1 MLVKEWDLN
10 VSYTKGDII
19 CIESNNKS
27 EYYICAIDHVSD
39 NLINP
44 QNPEEIYWIHLKDF
58 SEEGAPAP
66 ANKNVPLAPTSANF
80 PDIGPSGIIFS
91 TSEHNDIENL
101 IKSLMGGVPVL
112 SPVPMSRM
120 ASRKKNIVQEPELTQ
135 EEIERRKKEQK
146 LKRKISSIDNDLEIF
161 KKKRRM
167 AESELQIEDQI
178 KLLNVDMETKLFLLD
193 KNDSLQRSHGS
204 DYSKGKTWLK
214 TVLNIPFGK
223 YKPFPVKASD
233 PPEKI
238 NEYFKKVR
246 GHLDSKVHNMDYVKD
261 EIMEYLARKITNP
274 RSKGHVLALCG
285 PAGVGKTKILKSL
298 GEALDLPFYQI
309 NFGGMNDASI
319 LTGHSET
326 YVGSKPGK
334 LVEFLQNSGCMN
346 PVIYLDECFPYTQ
359 LIETNNGSMSI
370 GKLYND
376 FKLNKQVPK
385 IKSFNEKLNVFE
397 YKNISNVWEKENDKL
412 LKLQFQ
418 NLTTTCT
425 ENHLFL
431 TERGYI
437 KAKDILIENDKIIS
451 QPSRGSAKILN
462 KDQYQIFLGSFLGD
476 GHVYKLKNGSKG
488 LRVRHGIKQENYC
501 IWKANMFNVKCSYLE
516 KNGYAQTPSITFDT
530 KILHIQ
536 NDIPD
541 TKNSCPQWIIDDL
554 DWKGIAIWFMDD
566 GSISQCDGYG
576 SANISTDSFDEDT
589 HKRLTMKL
597 NNMNIECSYV
607 KYEKGY
613 HITLTSNGYKNL
625 IIEISKYI
633 HPSMIYKIY
642 PLDIKRRKMLNDNV
656 YWSFSEI
663 QNPINN
669 DLYNVWSCTRQQ
681 VIEYKYKFCKKCNKN
696 MYCLLNKSKNYHQ
709 CYHKEIRNDNLYK
722 IKYNKEYV
730 WNNNFSEYEYM
741 FLKNKEYLP
750 LKNTKVYDIEIEDNH
765 NFVIVSSTNNNRS
778 GIVVHNCD
786 KIASNKEQEIN
797 GILTHLLDEEQN
809 SKFQDNYLSNV
820 PIDLSK
826 VFFVIA
832 FNDFEKVDRI
842 VSDRLK
848 VIYITSPT
856 IDDKMNIAKDKMIPD
871 IIESFNFK
879 KDKYINLDNEL
890 LSYIINNKVPKE
902 EGVRQLRKSLE
913 KIFSKLNYYILTG
926 EYENHK
932 EYFKMCIEYE
942 DNVCKNVINIKR
954 AFIDKCLENKE
965 ENMSH
970 MMMYV

>member
-1 MLVKEWDLN
+1 MSGVRVLN
-10 VSYTKGDII
+10 
-19 CIESNNKS
+19 
-27 EYYICAIDHVSD
+27 
-39 NLINP
+39 
-44 QNPEEIYWIHLKDF
+44 
-58 SEEGAPAP
+58 
-66 ANKNVPLAPTSANF
+66 
-80 PDIGPSGIIFS
+80 
-91 TSEHNDIENL
+91 
-101 IKSLMGGVPVL
+101 
-112 SPVPMSRM
+112 PVPMT
-120 ASRKKNIVQEPELTQ
+120 RKKTQQSELELTQ
-135 EEIERRKKEQK
+135 EEIDKRKKEQK
-146 LKRKISSIDNDLEIF
+146 LKRKISNIDNELETF
-161 KKKRRM
+161 KKKRKM
-167 AESELQIEDQI
+167 TESNLHIEDQI

-193 KNDSLQRSHGS
+193 KNNSLERAHGS

-223 YKPFPVKASD
+223 YKPFPVKANDS
-233 PPEKI
+233 PEKI

-246 GHLDSKVHNMDYVKD
+246 GHLDAKVHNMDYVKD

-298 GEALDLPFYQI
+298 GDALDLPFYQI

-359 LIETNNGSMSI
+359 LIETNNGLMSI

-451 QPSRGSAKILN
+451 QPSRGN
-462 KDQYQIFLGSFLGD
+462 
-476 GHVYKLKNGSKG
+476 
-488 LRVRHGIKQENYC
+488 
-501 IWKANMFNVKCSYLE
+501 
-516 KNGYAQTPSITFDT
+516 
-530 KILHIQ
+530 
-536 NDIPD
+536 
-541 TKNSCPQWIIDDL
+541 
-554 DWKGIAIWFMDD
+554 
-566 GSISQCDGYG
+566 
-576 SANISTDSFDEDT
+576 
-589 HKRLTMKL
+589 
-597 NNMNIECSYV
+597 
-607 KYEKGY
+607 
-613 HITLTSNGYKNL
+613 
-625 IIEISKYI
+625 
-633 HPSMIYKIY
+633 
-642 PLDIKRRKMLNDNV
+642 
-656 YWSFSEI
+656 FSE
-663 QNPINN
+663 
-669 DLYNVWSCTRQQ
+669 Y
-681 VIEYKYKFCKKCNKN
+681 
-696 MYCLLNKSKNYHQ
+696 
-709 CYHKEIRNDNLYK
+709 
-722 IKYNKEYV
+722 
-730 WNNNFSEYEYM
+730 EYEYM

-750 LKNTKVYDIEIEDNH
+750 LKKHKVYDIEIEDNH

-786 KIASNKEQEIN
+786 KIASNKERDIN

-832 FNDFEKVDRI
+832 FNDFEKVDHI

-902 EGVRQLRKSLE
+902 EGVRQLRKCLE

-926 EYENHK
+926 EYENHTK
-932 EYFKMCIEYE
+932 YFKVTIEYQ
-942 DNVCKNVINIKR
+942 NNQSNITINIKR
-954 AFIDKCLENKE
+954 AFIDKCLESKE
-965 ENMSH
+965 DNMSH
-970 MMMYV
+970 IMMYV